1 MAVLPPAGT
10 DADDAIVSESGKVMF
25 KPWAGP
31 QKQFWDYAGRY
42 ALYGG
47 AGFTGKTDL
56 LRWLPWRQVAEENA
70 RIKAGEITH
79 SIGWALYL
87 RREMP
92 LLREVLA
99 RCQRDFEIA
108 CPDLE
113 WKAQTSTYVFPNG
126 YRLTFGHM
134 ENENDWRKY
143 QGFQLS
149 MILWDEL
156 TTFSQNQFDML
167 DSWLRQPSGSKL
179 TPVHRAGSNP
189 IGMGRAWVKK
199 FFVDAGK
206 PKKEIVKSIE
216 VDVEDEDGKRH
227 KEKVTRGRIFIPARV
242 SDNKSVDQAAFLASF
257 DGKQKHIV
265 RALRDGD
272 WGNSLGDLIGQCWDE
287 DVHVVK
293 PYAIPSTRNKFRSIH
308 FAYAVS
314 TVAWVAVD
322 YDGSFTVYRDM
333 RVENHTAEMLGD
345 RIRELEEQAGEWF
358 DDADRGSRLR
368 GPLGPKTAWPETGQ
382 RGPSAMETLRRAGFL
397 CDHADDNLGAAVDQI
412 RTRLNRR
419 TLAKG
424 VPKNDPGTPGLRYF
438 AGCASLETVP
448 SMPADKADPDLPE
461 PKTEAS
467 GYRALCYAAM
477 SRPVIPQR
485 DKPRDSDWDD
495 KPKPKT
501 TRKSR
506 TGVPGMW

>member
-1 MAVLPPAGT
+1 MGI
-10 DADDAIVSESGKVMF
+10 DANGSIVSEGGKVMF
-25 KPWAGP
+25 APWAGP
-31 QKQFWDYAGRY
+31 QRQFWDYAGRY

-56 LRWLPWRQVAEENA
+56 LRWLPWRQVAEEDA

-113 WKAQTSTYVFPNG
+113 WKAQTSTYIFPNG

-167 DSWLRQPSGSKL
+167 DSWLRQPSGSRL

-189 IGMGRAWVKK
+189 IGMGREWVKR
-199 FFVDAGK
+199 FFVDASP
-206 PKKEIVKSIE
+206 PKKELVKSIE
-216 VDVEDEDGKRH
+216 VEVEDEDGKRH
-227 KEKVTRGRIFIPARV
+227 KESVTRGRIFIPARV

-257 DGKQKHIV
+257 EGKQKHIV

-272 WGNSLGDLIGQCWDE
+272 WGNSLGDLIGASWDE
-287 DVHVVK
+287 AIHIVK
-293 PYAIPSTRNKFRSIH
+293 PYVVASTRHKFRAIH
-308 FAYAVS
+308 FLYAAT
-314 TVAWVAVD
+314 TVIWVAVD
-322 YDGSFTVYRDM
+322 YDGNFTVYRDLKLA
-333 RVENHTAEMLGD
+333 NHTAEMVSD
-345 RIRELEEQAGEWF
+345 RIRELEDEAGEWER
-358 DDADRGSRLR
+358 DEERGSKLR
-368 GPLGPKTAWPETGQ
+368 GPLGPASAWPKTGQ
-382 RGPSAMETLRRAGFL
+382 RGPSAMETLRRAGLL
-397 CDHADDNLGAAVDQI
+397 CVQADENIGAAADQI
-412 RTRLNRR
+412 RQRLIRR
-419 TLAKG
+419 TRAKG
-424 VPKNDPGTPGLRYF
+424 DKGEGTPGLRYF
-438 AGCASLETVP
+438 KTCVASLETVP
-448 SMPADKADPDLPE
+448 SMPAAKDDPDMPE
-461 PKTEAS
+461 PKTEGS
-467 GYRALCYAAM
+467 GYLVLCYAAM
-477 SRPVIPQR
+477 SRPMIPEKSR
-485 DKPRDSDWDD
+485 PKDD
-495 KPKPKT
+495 DFDTWAKPKVA
-501 TRKSR
+501 RKSKS
-506 TGVPGMW
+506 GFPGMW